1 MKLSYQSET
10 NSLWNLWPK
19 TSDHE
24 DREQIFTIYIEHAQ
38 LH

>member
-19 TSDHE
+19 TSE
-24 DREQIFTIYIEHAQ
+24 DGEQIFAIYNEHTH